1 MTRRGKVLSV
11 SPSPLN
17 TVKLDLAVV
26 LCLGLLLW
34 LIQGLLGTGTVAQI
48 VILAGYGIA
57 GMAWIM
63 LRIYRVLHAM
73 SAHETGATAATCA
86 TRRPQNTPEAGD

>member
-1 MTRRGKVLSV
+1 MTRRGKVWSV

-17 TVKLDLAVV
+17 AVKLDLAVV
-26 LCLGLLLW
+26 LCLELLLW

-48 VILAGYGIA
+48 VILGGYGIA

-63 LRIYRVLHAM
+63 LRTFRVLHVM
-73 SAHETGATAATCA
+73 SAHKTGAAGAAHDD
-86 TRRPQNTPEAGD
+86 RRPQNARRAGD

>member
-34 LIQGLLGTGTVAQI
+34 LIQGLLGTGAVAQI
-48 VILAGYGIA
+48 LILAGYGIA

-63 LRIYRVLHAM
+63 LRTYRVLRAL
-73 SAHETGATAATCA
+73 SAHKTCAAGATYDA
-86 TRRPQNTPEAGD
+86 RRPQNTPQAGD

>member
-34 LIQGLLGTGTVAQI
+34 LIQGPLGVGTVAQI

-63 LRIYRVLHAM
+63 LQTYRVLHAM
-73 SAHETGATAATCA
+73 GAHKTGAAGSADHV
-86 TRRPQNTPEAGD
+86 RRPQNTPEAGG

>member
-1 MTRRGKVLSV
+1 MIRRGKGLSV

-17 TVKLDLAVV
+17 TVKFDLAVV

-34 LIQGLLGTGTVAQI
+34 LIQGPLGIGTVAQI

-63 LRIYRVLHAM
+63 LRTYRVLRTLGTHN
-73 SAHETGATAATCA
+73 TGAAGSTDP
-86 TRRPQNTPEAGD
+86 TRRPQNTPAAGD